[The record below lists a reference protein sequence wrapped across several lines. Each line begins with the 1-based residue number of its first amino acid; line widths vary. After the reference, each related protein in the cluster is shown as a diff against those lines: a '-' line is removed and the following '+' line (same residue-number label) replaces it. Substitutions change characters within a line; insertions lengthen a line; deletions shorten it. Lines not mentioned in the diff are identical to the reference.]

1 MRGSRLQDAFP
12 ARPAN
17 LQLSDIDS
25 AFPLQEY
32 IAHLVQLDPH
42 DVNAIVSVPEA
53 KKDDASGSGGSAE
66 DRESG
71 VDESCWI
78 YEQLR

>member
-1 MRGSRLQDAFP
+1 M
-12 ARPAN
+12 
-17 LQLSDIDS
+17 SDIDS

-42 DVNAIVSVPEA
+42 DVDAIVNVPGGPKENSGLGLGVDE
-53 KKDDASGSGGSAE
+53 KDGGS
-66 DRESG
+66 

-78 YEQLR
+78 YEQLRLVVGMFGAHNETDDHRND